1 MPVAFESALNG
12 VFGRCEAAIAQH
24 LEKVRARSEAL
35 QSQDTNRLAFTLTE
49 AIEQEV
55 TPAIDEA
62 LGIYDAAINR
72 PIEPNDA
79 WEKALVRRI
88 ELEVDQAVA
97 QALKLDDLRRPWQ
110 PLLKSEA
117 PQLRERLAAHAQR
130 HFAELRKARR
140 SRRRARPTGIPEA
153 AVRLALVAGGVVV
166 GAIAAR
172 LIGG

>member
-12 VFGRCEAAIAQH
+12 VFGRCEASMAEH
-24 LEKVRARSEAL
+24 LEKVRSRSEAL

-49 AIEQEV
+49 VIEQEV

-62 LGIYDAAINR
+62 LAIYDAAINR

-79 WEKALVRRI
+79 WEKALVQRI
-88 ELEVDQAVA
+88 EVEVDQAVG
-97 QALKLDDLRRPWQ
+97 QALKLDDRKHPWQ

-117 PQLRERLAAHAQR
+117 PQLRERLVAHADK

-140 SRRRARPTGIPEA
+140 IRRRARPTGIPEA
-153 AVRLALVAGGVVV
+153 AVRLALFAGGIVV

-172 LIGG
+172 LIEG